1 MMGKSSLC
9 TLPLKEKP
17 SISWA
22 KDKIILFLIQELQ
35 LVQDEFGT

>member
-1 MMGKSSLC
+1 MMGKKFFVYP
-9 TLPLKEKP
+9 PLKENP